1 MGLILDFDNFV
12 EALVKIGQTLVNSE
26 NLDARLEELC
36 SSETF
41 KTFVFSCTKIPFEV
55 DSEVVR
61 LPKASRLD
69 ALPVLRKIRT
79 RFSQPIKFLAA
90 DMAELAH
97 IFSLPERSVFEKFS
111 EELSSAQAGSNRLS
125 EVLQSGIFREEVVR
139 YRNHLEK
146 TNPHALYPTSLYR
159 ESSGSVWSSPDDCVV
174 EAEMSCKTFTSIR
187 IEEGILNSDNK
198 ILKNVYKPLG
208 RCICLVD
215 SNVEE
220 HFGEKVEAYFGSHE
234 IELEKLTYRAME
246 VDKVLSTVE
255 SILDDFKTHAVARH
269 EPVLIIGGGVL
280 ADVGG
285 LACALFNR
293 NTPYIMIGSSIVSAI
308 DAGPSPRTCCD
319 GYGYKNLSGSY
330 HAPVL
335 TLTDRSF
342 FGTLHLGWLRH
353 GVAEIIKMAI
363 VKDYELFKQLEVA
376 GPALFKTRFGTTDAS
391 RGTEIDSLAQKIL
404 AGAMRSYVEAEYDNL
419 YETHQCRPHAY
430 GHTWSPGFELQ
441 AGLLHGHAVSIGMG
455 LGAFLS
461 FRKGWLEE
469 RMLKRILHLISKYEL
484 SLWNDILLDEKLI
497 WAAQKSVIDK
507 RGGNL
512 VAPVPKGKIGVC
524 GYINELSREE
534 LASSIQDYREVC
546 VAYDR
551 NGEGI
556 EPLCVDVGLEEPS
569 EASKL
574 ATPTVAA

>member
-1 MGLILDFDNFV
+1 MGLNLDFDNFV
-12 EALVKIGQTLVNSE
+12 EALVKIGQTLANSE
-26 NLDARLEELC
+26 NLDARLEKLC

-41 KTFVFSCTKIPFEV
+41 KTFVFSCTNIPFEV
-55 DSEVVR
+55 DSEAVR

-97 IFSLPERSVFEKFS
+97 IFSLPERFVFEKFS

-125 EVLQSGIFREEVVR
+125 ERLQSGIFREEVVR

-174 EAEMSCKTFTSIR
+174 EAEMTCKTFTSIR
-187 IEEGILNSDNK
+187 IEEGILDSDNK

-208 RCICLVD
+208 RCICLID
-215 SNVEE
+215 SNVDE

-293 NTPYIMIGSSIVSAI
+293 NTPYIMIGILYRISHRRWPI
-308 DAGPSPRTCCD
+308 
-319 GYGYKNLSGSY
+319 
-330 HAPVL
+330 
-335 TLTDRSF
+335 
-342 FGTLHLGWLRH
+342 
-353 GVAEIIKMAI
+353 
-363 VKDYELFKQLEVA
+363 
-376 GPALFKTRFGTTDAS
+376 TT
-391 RGTEIDSLAQKIL
+391 
-404 AGAMRSYVEAEYDNL
+404 N
-419 YETHQCRPHAY
+419 
-430 GHTWSPGFELQ
+430 
-441 AGLLHGHAVSIGMG
+441 
-455 LGAFLS
+455 
-461 FRKGWLEE
+461 
-469 RMLKRILHLISKYEL
+469 ML
-484 SLWNDILLDEKLI
+484 
-497 WAAQKSVIDK
+497 
-507 RGGNL
+507 
-512 VAPVPKGKIGVC
+512 
-524 GYINELSREE
+524 
-534 LASSIQDYREVC
+534 
-546 VAYDR
+546 
-551 NGEGI
+551 
-556 EPLCVDVGLEEPS
+556 
-569 EASKL
+569 
-574 ATPTVAA
+574 

>member
-1 MGLILDFDNFV
+1 MDFTTFFGLLREIGVILASSKNP
-12 EALVKIGQTLVNSE
+12 ET
-26 NLDARLEELC
+26 RLELLH

-41 KTFVFSCTKIPFEV
+41 KKFVLLCTKLPFEI
-55 DSEVVR
+55 DSEGSR
-61 LPKASRLD
+61 LPRASRLD

-79 RFSQPIKFLAA
+79 RFSQPLKHLVT
-90 DMAELAH
+90 DMAELAQVL
-97 IFSLPERSVFEKFS
+97 SLPEYSVFEDFS
-111 EELSSAQAGSNRLS
+111 TTLSSKLSGEIRLC
-125 EVLQSGIFREEVVR
+125 EFLQSGAFREEIEQ
-139 YRNHLEK
+139 YQNHLEK

-159 ESSGSVWSSPDDCVV
+159 ESAGSVWSSSDDHVV
-174 EAEMSCKTFTSIR
+174 EAEMTCKTFTSIR
-187 IEEGILNSDNK
+187 IEEGILDSDNK
-198 ILKNVYKPLG
+198 ILRNVYKPLG
-208 RCICLVD
+208 RCVCLID
-215 SNVEE
+215 SNVDKY
-220 HFGEKVEAYFGSHE
+220 FGAKVRAYFGSHG
-234 IELEKLTYRAME
+234 IHLEKLTYRAME

-363 VKDYELFKQLEVA
+363 VKDYELFKQLELA
-376 GPALFKTRFGTTDAS
+376 GPDLFRTRFGTTDAS
-391 RGTEIDSLAQKIL
+391 RGTEIDTLAQKIL

-461 FRKGWLEE
+461 FRKGWLQKI
-469 RMLKRILHLISKYEL
+469 MLTRILNLISNYEL
-484 SLWNDILLDEKLI
+484 SLWNDILLDEKLM
-497 WAAQKSVIDK
+497 WSAQKSVIDK

-534 LASSIQDYREVC
+534 LRSGIHDYREIC
-546 VAYDR
+546 TGYDR
-551 NGEGI
+551 NGKGI
-556 EPLCVDVGLEEPS
+556 EPLCVDVGLEDPS
-569 EASKL
+569 EVSKQ
-574 ATPTVAA
+574 ATPIVAA

>member
-1 MGLILDFDNFV
+1 MDFDKYL
-12 EALVKIGQTLVNSE
+12 EALVKIGQALANSD
-26 NLDARLEELC
+26 NLESRLENLC

-41 KTFVFSCTKIPFEV
+41 KTFVFSCTNIPFEV
-55 DSEVVR
+55 DSEAAR
-61 LPKASRLD
+61 LPKEIRLEL
-69 ALPVLRKIRT
+69 LPTLRKIRT
-79 RFSQPIKFLAA
+79 RFSQPIKFLVA

-97 IFSLPERSVFEKFS
+97 VLSLSEYPVFEEFS
-111 EELSSAQAGSNRLS
+111 KGLSSAQAGKTRLS
-125 EVLQSGIFREEVVR
+125 EWLQSGIFREEIER
-139 YRNHLEK
+139 YRNYLERA
-146 TNPHALYPTSLYR
+146 NPHALYPTSLYR
-159 ESSGSVWSSPDDCVV
+159 ESAGSVWSSPDDDVV
-174 EAEMSCKTFTSIR
+174 EAEMTCKTFTSIR

-208 RCICLVD
+208 RCICLID
-215 SNVEE
+215 SNVDE
-220 HFGEKVEAYFGSHE
+220 HFGEKVKAYFSSNKIH
-234 IELEKLTYRAME
+234 LEKLTYRAME

-255 SILDDFKTHAVARH
+255 SILDDFKTYAVARH

-342 FGTLHLGWLRH
+342 FGTLQLGWLRH

-376 GPALFKTRFGTTDAS
+376 GSELFKTRFGTTDAS
-391 RGTEIDSLAQKIL
+391 RGTAIDTLAQKIL

-461 FRKGWLEE
+461 FRKRWLQE
-469 RMLKRILHLISKYEL
+469 RMLMRILNLISNYEL
-484 SLWNDILLDEKLI
+484 SLWHDILLEEKLM

-534 LASSIQDYREVC
+534 LRTAIYDYREIC
-546 VAYDR
+546 RGYDR
-551 NGEGI
+551 NGKGI
-556 EPLCVDVGLEEPS
+556 EPLCVDVGLEDPS
-569 EASKL
+569 EASKR
-574 ATPTVAA
+574 AAPIVAA